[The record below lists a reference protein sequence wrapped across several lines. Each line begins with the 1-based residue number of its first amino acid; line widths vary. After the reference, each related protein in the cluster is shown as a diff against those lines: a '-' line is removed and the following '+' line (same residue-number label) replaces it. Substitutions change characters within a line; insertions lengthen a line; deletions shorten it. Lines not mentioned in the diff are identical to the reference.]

1 MAETN
6 SDSTSEQDLISD
18 TTSDKNLSY
27 EGVNITMTEPSGSTN
42 LSFKKRFFK
51 GDRRRFK
58 KFIHSTTTHGVVHI
72 FSGKSKIRRFLWLV
86 LVLTAAT
93 GCLYSIIHNIVHLA
107 EGHTVTTVSV
117 LEPNSVDFPAVTLCN
132 VNLIKQSH
140 LNDVS
145 PELGKFIERALYVY
159 ETDKDCKEALH
170 EFNGSN
176 KSFPDLL
183 WNGRHTA
190 EETIFRCKFKGQNC
204 THGNFKPTLMPSGG
218 VCYTFNSG
226 KGSPILKTSGT
237 GTRFA
242 LTLVVNVLQHEYSAA
257 FNQDAGIKIAIHPQ
271 DEPPQPDEL
280 GIAISPGKNA
290 FTSVRKLN
298 VIDKSSKRMCKDTRD
313 TASFNFSRDGYSVS
327 ACQIDCL
334 MTNIAHNCKCLG
346 PGSPQGISSKS
357 RFHGMQNCTVKD
369 VCCQVNQTY
378 HASTTCDCPVACNT
392 ALYIAETTYS
402 AFPANY
408 AVKSLSEEVKKHGDN
423 INISIDKNYLREN
436 LLGIN
441 IYFETLTVEEHIT
454 HNSYDA
460 VALLSDIGGQLAL
473 FLGASVISVFE
484 FLAWIFDEAKDR
496 CFGISERKIM
506 HKIKPGVTKKT
517 NGHKLEVVQG
527 CNGVVS
533 GELQGIESDYTKL

>member
-6 SDSTSEQDLISD
+6 SDSTSEQNLISD
-18 TTSDKNLSY
+18 TTSDEDLSY
-27 EGVNITMTEPSGSTN
+27 EGVNITVTEPSGSTN
-42 LSFKKRFFK
+42 LSFNQRFFK

-58 KFIHSTTTHGVVHI
+58 KFIHSTTIHGVVHI

-93 GCLYSIIHNIVHLA
+93 GCLYSIIHNIIRLA
-107 EGHTVTTVSV
+107 EGHTGTTVST
-117 LEPNSVDFPAVTLCN
+117 LEPDSVSFPAVTLCN
-132 VNLIKQSH
+132 LNLIKQSY
-140 LNDVS
+140 LKTVS
-145 PELGKFIERALYVY
+145 PKLGKLIENAFYVY
-159 ETDKDCKEALH
+159 ETDKDCKKAL
-170 EFNGSN
+170 NGSDE
-176 KSFPDLL
+176 FLPDLL

-204 THGNFKPTLMPSGG
+204 THHNFTATLMPNGG

-226 KGSPILKTSGT
+226 KGSLIQNISGT

-242 LTLVVNVLQHEYSAA
+242 LTLVINVLQDEYSAA
-257 FNQDAGIKIAIHPQ
+257 FNQDAGIKIAVHPQ

-290 FTSVRKLN
+290 FISVRKLN
-298 VIDKSSKRMCKDTRD
+298 LIDRSSKRKCKDTRD
-313 TASFNFSRDGYSVS
+313 TTSFDFSRDGYSVS

-334 MTNIAHNCKCLG
+334 MSNIARNCKCLG
-346 PGSPQGISSKS
+346 PGSPQGISSKFS
-357 RFHGMQNCTVKD
+357 FHSLQNCTVKD
-369 VCCQVNQTY
+369 ICCQVNQTY
-378 HASTTCDCPVACNT
+378 HASSTCDCPVACNM

-408 AVKSLSEEVKKHGDN
+408 AVKSLSEKLYYGDH
-423 INISIDKNYLREN
+423 INTSNDKNFLREN

-441 IYFETLTVEEHIT
+441 VYFKTLTVEEHIT

-460 VALLSDIGGQLAL
+460 IALLSDIGGQLAL

-506 HKIKPGVTKKT
+506 HKIKPGVAKKT
-517 NGHKLEVVQG
+517 NRHKLEVVQG

-533 GELQGIESDYTKL
+533 GDQEM